1 MAYLEA
7 MACGLPLICREDASL
22 KGVLDNGE
30 NGFIYR
36 TEEEFREAAVRILRN
51 PQLRES
57 MHEKALAR
65 VQEFTDRRFTDRTI
79 ELYEEVL
86 QEKSG
91 SDPQRGESE

>member
-1 MAYLEA
+1 M
-7 MACGLPLICREDASL
+7 
-22 KGVLDNGE
+22 
-30 NGFIYR
+30 
-36 TEEEFREAAVRILRN
+36 RILRN

-91 SDPQRGESE
+91 PDPQRGESE